1 MKLQIS
7 RTKNYGEVIEK
18 CYSSDEELFEKF
30 HILAPTTLGDAIVNT
45 VSVFINCTTS
55 GGYEM
60 FKCEV
65 DGEFA
70 GYFGL
75 ERQKV
80 GDGVLQLLTGFF
92 IMPKFRHRNFRYKF
106 LRVVKGKFPKNKI
119 LTLIYDKNERAM
131 KFLKRN
137 GGKTISKFSHTIN
150 GKEESSSLIVL

>member
-7 RTKNYGEVIEK
+7 RTKNYGEIIEK
-18 CYSSDEELFEKF
+18 CYSSDQELLDKF
-30 HILAPTTLGDAIVNT
+30 HILAPTTLEKALVNT
-45 VSVFINCTTS
+45 VSVFINCATS

-92 IMPKFRHRNFRYKF
+92 VMPKFRERSYRYKF
-106 LRVVKGKFPKNKI
+106 LRVIKGKFPQGRI

-131 KFLKRN
+131 KFFKRN
-137 GGKTISKFSHTIN
+137 GGRVISVFEQEVN
-150 GKEESSSLIVL
+150 GNIEKANLLVV